1 MGACA
6 VPTDIW
12 QFTSDGIVGGIS
24 GRVDSN
30 YMYRD
35 LRSVYTGQIPEPR
48 PAVPA
53 PAAPASTGNY
63 TVQEGDTLSA
73 IAALYGTSYQEL
85 AAING
90 IANPDLIYPGQVLQ
104 VTGNPQAP
112 SSTTYTVE
120 SGDTLSAIADM
131 YGTNYQHL
139 AAINGIEN
147 PDLIYPGQVLQIE

>member
-1 MGACA
+1 
-6 VPTDIW
+6 
-12 QFTSDGIVGGIS
+12 
-24 GRVDSN
+24 
-30 YMYRD
+30 MYRD

-53 PAAPASTGNY
+53 SVAPVSTGTY

-104 VTGNPQAP
+104 VTGSAQV
-112 SSTTYTVE
+112 SSTTTYTVE
-120 SGDTLSAIADM
+120 NGDTLSAIAAM

-139 AAINGIEN
+139 AVINGIEN
-147 PDLIYPGQVLQIE
+147 PDLIYPGQVLRIE

>member
-1 MGACA
+1 
-6 VPTDIW
+6 
-12 QFTSDGIVGGIS
+12 
-24 GRVDSN
+24 
-30 YMYRD
+30 MYRD

-53 PAAPASTGNY
+53 PAAPASTRTY

-73 IAALYGTSYQEL
+73 IASLYGTSYQKL

-104 VTGNPQAP
+104 VTGSAQV
-112 SSTTYTVE
+112 SSTTNYTVE
-120 SGDTLSAIADM
+120 NGDTLSAIAAM

-147 PDLIYPGQVLQIE
+147 PDLIYPGQVLRIE

>member
-1 MGACA
+1 MPQQATA
-6 VPTDIW
+6 PV
-12 QFTSDGIVGGIS
+12 
-24 GRVDSN
+24 SN
-30 YMYRD
+30 G
-35 LRSVYTGQIPEPR
+35 T
-48 PAVPA
+48 
-53 PAAPASTGNY
+53 Y

-120 SGDTLSAIADM
+120 SGDTLSAIAAM

-147 PDLIYPGQVLQIE
+147 PDLIYPGQVLRIE